1 MIKKITVITMVAMLL
16 SAAFLFAGCQKE
28 EAPAEE
34 SATQEMTATEAPAE
48 ATEEPEATEAPTE
61 EPKMFVLGATQIVDH
76 PALNACREGALEKL
90 AELGYVEGENLTVD
104 YQDAQNDPAVGSTIA
119 QKFVS
124 DKVDAIL
131 AIATPSAQAA
141 YGASLADGIPVVF
154 SAVTD
159 PVAAEIANEDGTPLD
174 TITGT
179 SDQMPMEETFKLIKQ
194 LVPDAVKVGI
204 LHNTSEV
211 NSDVLLAL
219 AIEVAEANGM
229 EIVDTGIT
237 TTNDVAT
244 AVDAMLPEID
254 VMLTLTDNMVVSSL
268 PLILEKTYAA
278 NIPVF
283 GSEDSQVTRG
293 SLASAGVDYYRLGLQ
308 TGEMIAK
315 IFDGTPASEIP
326 IATLK
331 DAMVV
336 VNTEVAEMFDI
347 TIPAELMDDDAV
359 SKVVTEIEE
368 EE

>member
-1 MIKKITVITMVAMLL
+1 MKFRKITMIALSLLML
-16 SAAFLFAGCQKE
+16 AVFAFAGCQKE
-28 EAPAEE
+28 DSATPDETKQAQATQEVIAEE
-34 SATQEMTATEAPAE
+34 SSEA
-48 ATEEPEATEAPTE
+48 EATEAPTE
-61 EPKMFVLGATQIVDH
+61 EPKVFVLGATQIVDH

-90 AELGYVEGENLTVD
+90 AELGYVVDENLVVD
-104 YQDAQNDPAVGSTIA
+104 YQDSQGDPAVGSTIA

-131 AIATPSAQAA
+131 AISTPSAQSA
-141 YGASLADGIPVVF
+141 YGAALADGIPVVF

-174 TITGT
+174 TMTGT
-179 SDQMPMEETFKLIKQ
+179 SDQMPMDETFKLIKQ

-211 NSDVLLAL
+211 NSDVLLVL
-219 AIEVAEANGM
+219 ANEVAAEYGM
-229 EIVDTGIT
+229 EIVDKGIT
-237 TTNDVAT
+237 TTNDIAT
-244 AVDAMLPEID
+244 TVDAILPEID

-278 NIPVF
+278 GIPVF

-315 IFDGTPASEIP
+315 IFDGTPASEIE
-326 IATLK
+326 ISTLK

-336 VNTEVAEMFDI
+336 VNTEVAEMLGI
-347 TIPAELMDDDAV
+347 TIPQALLDDEAV
-359 SKVVTEIEE
+359 SKVVTETEE